1 MPVNALYKRK
11 ARLVIWVTSKAYHEE
26 LYAGGCQTETVRI
39 MISHVAGKP
48 SWDAAI
54 TDVRNAFLLA
64 PMSTDAI
71 FGLRFPKVFL
81 LALGAEWDF
90 LYRVD
95 RALYGFRRSPRL
107 WGSFRDGR
115 LRGAK
120 LWVNGKRAIL
130 RRLVADEN
138 VWQLIYEE
146 SSKPQE
152 ALAYLIVYVDDI
164 MYLGEPQTIQQLHEW
179 LSSEWTSSPLSW
191 ASSEEGIRFLGL
203 EIYKVKSGYRMCQLG
218 YIKELLRHHGL
229 SEGPGARAP
238 CPREWLLGDGE
249 VEQTAYN
256 ERSLRKAQQMTGELL
271 WLSTKSRP
279 DLMHSVASMSSLCL
293 RDPIL
298 VERIGNRV
306 LSYLH
311 TTAHLSL
318 MFGTAGADGPHDV
331 IAYSDASF
339 SPSGGRSI
347 GCSLVTYHGNAAAW
361 RSGRQSLVALSTAEA
376 ELIEAVASVQL
387 QAGIAALTCEI
398 NLVPIRR
405 ALYVD
410 NSASVGLC
418 TDSPGTWRTRHL
430 RVRAHALREAVR
442 EGHLT
447 ISHIPG
453 LQQRADLGTKA
464 FDAVRLYDL
473 RNMWGLIKYE
483 EAESQQSGK
492 EDRANKDAS
501 AFRLRLCGAQ
511 ALLKVLVVLY
521 CVTQPVAGKKA
532 KPDIEVTFPWEL
544 YGLVFLLVIAGIAVW
559 EVVKKIWSRLQPDE
573 SESREARRLR
583 KLQSAVR
590 EELQGIGLASP
601 TPAATSSSSSARAAP
616 APTYTSGGFD
626 SYLPPP
632 APYPTGDDLPP
643 LEELRGSRRRRCR
656 DQGVQTEP
664 RRIQGETTIQYSTPL
679 FITKSGKCIHA
690 RDTCSSLV
698 VGGRTE
704 QRFLCQLCNRG

>member
-1 MPVNALYKRK
+1 
-11 ARLVIWVTSKAYHEE
+11 
-26 LYAGGCQTETVRI
+26 
-39 MISHVAGKP
+39 
-48 SWDAAI
+48 
-54 TDVRNAFLLA
+54 
-64 PMSTDAI
+64 
-71 FGLRFPKVFL
+71 
-81 LALGAEWDF
+81 
-90 LYRVD
+90 
-95 RALYGFRRSPRL
+95 
-107 WGSFRDGR
+107 
-115 LRGAK
+115 
-120 LWVNGKRAIL
+120 
-130 RRLVADEN
+130 
-138 VWQLIYEE
+138 
-146 SSKPQE
+146 
-152 ALAYLIVYVDDI
+152 

-229 SEGPGARAP
+229 SEGPGARTP

-249 VEQTAYN
+249 IEQTTYD

-298 VERIGNRV
+298 VERIGSRV
-306 LSYLH
+306 LAYLH

-418 TDSPGTWRTRHL
+418 TDSPGTWR
-430 RVRAHALREAVR
+430 
-442 EGHLT
+442 
-447 ISHIPG
+447 
-453 LQQRADLGTKA
+453 
-464 FDAVRLYDL
+464 LYDL

-483 EAESQQSGK
+483 EAEGQQSGK

-601 TPAATSSSSSARAAP
+601 TPATTSSSSSARAAP